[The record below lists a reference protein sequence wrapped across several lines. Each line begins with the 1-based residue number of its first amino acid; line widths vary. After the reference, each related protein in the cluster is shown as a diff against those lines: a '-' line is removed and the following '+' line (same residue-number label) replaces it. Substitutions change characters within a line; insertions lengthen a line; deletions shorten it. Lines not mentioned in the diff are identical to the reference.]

1 MTIQFNTDKNI
12 KGNEA
17 FTAPLIAFIT
27 EDLSRF
33 SDQITRVEVHLS
45 DEDGSKDGQK
55 DKRCLLEARLAG
67 MNPIAVTNIA
77 DTDEQAVEGAVDK
90 LKTSLETILGRLKN
104 H

>member
-12 KGNEA
+12 NGKDA
-17 FTAPLIAFIT
+17 FTSPLIAFIS

-45 DEDGSKDGQK
+45 DVDGTKDGQK

-104 H
+104 Y